1 MKSWDLPLFLLLGI
15 ISGLLYGWLI
25 APPQTVLTPNLL
37 RAADQDAYREVIAAA
52 YAANG
57 DLERARARL
66 SLFQED
72 PATALAA
79 QAQRM
84 LAAGRP
90 FAEIQPLVRLATDL
104 RRPTTTAPVVAT
116 PLASIPLLSPP
127 TPLPSP
133 VPETPLP
140 TESENPPPSETLPL
154 PTVMIPTPSSAFT
167 PIPTIGGF
175 FGLTDYKTFCDPTLP
190 EGILQVQVMD
200 ERNQPLPGVPILL
213 VWEGGQETFYSG
225 LKPELG
231 NGYADALLQPDLI
244 YSLQVG
250 GGEPVGNISPPPC
263 PPESGLRYG
272 ALLLTFTRK

>member
-1 MKSWDLPLFLLLGI
+1 MKSWDLPLFLLLGV

-25 APPQTVLTPNLL
+25 APPQTVLTPDLL
-37 RAADQDAYREVIAAA
+37 RAADQDAYREAISAA
-52 YAANG
+52 YIANG

-90 FAEIQPLVRLATDL
+90 FSEIQPLVRLATDL
-104 RRPTTTAPVVAT
+104 RRPTAPPEIKAT
-116 PLASIPLLSPP
+116 PLASVL
-127 TPLPSP
+127 LPSP
-133 VPETPLP
+133 IPSPSDAPETPFP
-140 TESENPPPSETLPL
+140 IEEENPPLSETPSFPTPIL
-154 PTVMIPTPSSAFT
+154 PTFSSVFT
-167 PIPTIGGF
+167 PIPTIGGV
-175 FGLTDYKTFCDPTLP
+175 FGLTDYKTLCDPNLP
-190 EGILQVQVMD
+190 EGLLQVQVTD
-200 ERNQPLPGVPILL
+200 ERNQPLAGVPILL

-231 NGYADALLQPDLI
+231 NGYADALLQPALI

-250 GGEPVGNISPPPC
+250 GGEPVGNLSPPPC

-272 ALLLTFTRK
+272 AFLLTFKRR